1 MFVEKARRAQKAGA
15 AGVII
20 VDNTPGSN
28 SATSPL
34 FSMSGDGTNDVTIPV
49 VFLLAQEAS
58 KVLLAMSVD
67 GATLFSLKELKS
79 ETELWP
85 PNEEESVFQKLKMSV
100 QEFLNKHTG
109 IVFTQSVK
117 HGDFKA
123 DIGIDKIR
131 VSYEKADKQVQL
143 PTEKTANQQWSQI
156 RRGLIRY
163 LTNIK
168 YYYNG

>member
-15 AGVII
+15 VGAII

-34 FSMSGDGTNDVTIPV
+34 FSMSGDGTNDATIPV

-58 KVLLAMSVD
+58 KLLLALSVD
-67 GATLFSLKELKS
+67 GDTTFTLKELKS
-79 ETELWP
+79 EKELWP
-85 PNEEESVFQKLKMSV
+85 PNEEESMFQKLKMSV

-109 IVFTQSVK
+109 IAFTQSVRY
-117 HGDFKA
+117 GNFKA

-131 VSYEKADKQVQL
+131 VSYEKNEKEAVL
-143 PTEKTANQQWSQI
+143 PVEKVVNPQWSQI
-156 RRGLIRY
+156 RRGLIR
-163 LTNIK
+163 
-168 YYYNG
+168 